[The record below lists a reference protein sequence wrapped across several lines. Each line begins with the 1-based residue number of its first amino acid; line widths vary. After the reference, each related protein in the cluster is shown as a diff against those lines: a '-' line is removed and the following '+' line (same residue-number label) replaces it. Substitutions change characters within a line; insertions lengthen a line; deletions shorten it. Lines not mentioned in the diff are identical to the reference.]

1 MSTVAK
7 KVIMGSGAVAEPY
20 VINQSLMFNEGTDD
34 SMGRTFSSGGSRTTW
49 TYSTWFKRV
58 NGGSIGNQLLGY
70 TDGGGPW
77 KQSTINVNQAGA
89 IQIADDKGG
98 TSTNVATT
106 RLLRDPASWLHIVVA
121 LDTTQGT
128 AANRVKIYVNG
139 VQETSFSTASYPGQN
154 AQPYF
159 NAAVLHTIALGN
171 TYNCS
176 QYLAETHFIDGIVKT
191 PSDFGETNSVT
202 GQWIAKE
209 YDGSYGTT
217 GFYLRMASGAIGA
230 DSSTNSNTFSTTN
243 LSNANVLTDSPTN
256 NFATWNPLVPSTNT
270 FTEGNLKATMSGS
283 AGAKI
288 VSTIGATTGKYY
300 MELLWQNQ
308 SNWPVGLTSTNKRQA
323 ALSGVSDGSTSI
335 GFWIGSSNTVLY
347 INTSVTSWSGSGTG
361 WSNNDMVGLAVDGVN
376 QTISIYKNGSSIGSY
391 DYSGLGWN
399 QTFFAAGNYV
409 NNNTY
414 LANFGQNPTHS
425 GAISAGSATDGNG
438 IGLFKNAPP
447 SGFLALCTANLPE
460 PAIPLPSENFNTV
473 VWTGNSTDNRVIP
486 VGFAADLTWFKQRT
500 GANWHGLL
508 DTVRGNSNPN
518 VIHSNATNVEGDW
531 TYIFKGHT
539 STGFTVGT
547 DAAVNANSNTY
558 VAWNWKANGSGST
571 NNDGNQASSV
581 SANQAAGFSIA
592 TFTGTGSYATY
603 GHGLGVI
610 PEVTLTKSR
619 SASGDWYWV
628 TTAIDGS
635 VDYLVLN
642 TTAAAANGSATAS
655 TSSVFYSNYP
665 NNQTVVAY
673 NFASKPGYSSIGI
686 FTGNGSNTGP
696 FVNCGFRPAWLLIK
710 LTSASGDH
718 DWFIVDNKRDPDN
731 FLDRLLSPNL
741 NAAEGQADPPLADF
755 LSNGFK
761 IRASSASINGDGATI
776 LYMAFAESPFKYA
789 NAR

>member
-323 ALSGVSDGSTSI
+323 ALSGVADGSTSI
-335 GFWIGSSNTVLY
+335 GFWISSSNTVLY
-347 INTSVTSWSGSGTG
+347 INTSVTSWSGSGAT
-361 WSNNDMVGLAVDGVN
+361 WSNNDMVGLAVDAVN
-376 QTISIYKNGSSIGSY
+376 QTIAIYKNGSSIGSY
-391 DYSGLGWN
+391 DYSGLGWK

-425 GAISAGSATDGNG
+425 GATSAGSATDGNG

-447 SGFLALCTANLPE
+447 SGYLALCTANLPD
-460 PAIPLPSENFNTV
+460 PAIPLPSAHFNTV
-473 VWTGNSTDNRVIP
+473 LYTGNGGTQTISGVGFSPAFVWSKSRGDNEYNILTDQVRGNTHPIFSNANDAEETRSNGITSFNSDGYALGAWTGNN
-486 VGFAADLTWFKQRT
+486 K
-500 GANWHGLL
+500 N
-508 DTVRGNSNPN
+508 N
-518 VIHSNATNVEGDW
+518 VAQVS
-531 TYIFKGHT
+531 
-539 STGFTVGT
+539 
-547 DAAVNANSNTY
+547 
-558 VAWNWKANGSGST
+558 WNWKGNGAGST
-571 NNDGNQASSV
+571 DTSGDIDAVV
-581 SANQAAGFSIA
+581 SANQTAGFS
-592 TFTGTGSYATY
+592 
-603 GHGLGVI
+603 
-610 PEVTLTKSR
+610 
-619 SASGDWYWV
+619 
-628 TTAIDGS
+628 
-635 VDYLVLN
+635 
-642 TTAAAANGSATAS
+642 
-655 TSSVFYSNYP
+655 
-665 NNQTVVAY
+665 VVAW
-673 NFASKPGYSSIGI
+673 
-686 FTGNGSNTGP
+686 TGNGSNTNTVPHGLGVVPEVVLYKARNSTYSWYFWTTVIDGSNDALILNTTAVKANISNDYGNFTSSVFPAFGFPNNITVVAYCFASKPSFSKIGVYTGNGNASGP
-696 FVNCGFRPAWLLIK
+696 FISTGFKPAWVMIK
-710 LTSASGDH
+710 RTDATNN
-718 DWFIVDNKRDPDN
+718 WIMFDNKRDVDN
-731 FLDRLLSPNL
+731 VATQYLLANEAQAEAAL
-741 NAAEGQADPPLADF
+741 NPAVDF

-761 IRASSASINGDGATI
+761 IRNTGNAMNANNGVY
-776 LYMAFAESPFKYA
+776 LYLAFAESPFKSA
-789 NAR
+789 TAR

>member
-121 LDTTQGT
+121 MDTTQGT

-323 ALSGVSDGSTSI
+323 ALSGVADGSTSI
-335 GFWIGSSNTVLY
+335 GFWISSSNTVLY
-347 INTSVTSWSGSGTG
+347 INTSVTSWSGSGAT
-361 WSNNDMVGLAVDGVN
+361 WSNNDMVGLAVDAVN
-376 QTISIYKNGSSIGSY
+376 QTIAIYKNGSSIGSY
-391 DYSGLGWN
+391 DYSGLGWK

-425 GAISAGSATDGNG
+425 GATSAGSATDGNG

-447 SGFLALCTANLPE
+447 SGYLALCTANLPD
-460 PAIPLPSENFNTV
+460 PAIPLPSAHFNTV
-473 VWTGNSTDNRVIP
+473 LYTGNGGTQTISGVGFSPAFVWSKSRGDNEYNILTDQVRGNTHPIFSNANDAEETRSNGITSFNSDGYALGAWTGNN
-486 VGFAADLTWFKQRT
+486 K
-500 GANWHGLL
+500 N
-508 DTVRGNSNPN
+508 N
-518 VIHSNATNVEGDW
+518 VAQVS
-531 TYIFKGHT
+531 
-539 STGFTVGT
+539 
-547 DAAVNANSNTY
+547 
-558 VAWNWKANGSGST
+558 WNWKGNGAGST
-571 NNDGNQASSV
+571 DTSGDIDAVV
-581 SANQAAGFSIA
+581 SANQTAGFS
-592 TFTGTGSYATY
+592 
-603 GHGLGVI
+603 
-610 PEVTLTKSR
+610 
-619 SASGDWYWV
+619 
-628 TTAIDGS
+628 
-635 VDYLVLN
+635 
-642 TTAAAANGSATAS
+642 
-655 TSSVFYSNYP
+655 
-665 NNQTVVAY
+665 VVAW
-673 NFASKPGYSSIGI
+673 
-686 FTGNGSNTGP
+686 TGNGSNTNTVPHGLGVVPEVVLYKARNSTYSWYFWTTVIDGSNDALILNTTAVKANISNDYGNFTSSVFPAFGFPNNITVVAYCFASKPSFSKIGVYTGNGNASGP
-696 FVNCGFRPAWLLIK
+696 FISTGFKPAWVMIK
-710 LTSASGDH
+710 STSVSGVN
-718 DWFIVDNKRDPDN
+718 WNIFDNKRN
-731 FLDRLLSPNL
+731 SFNVAEAFLAANE
-741 NAAEGQADPPLADF
+741 NAAEGSQATLDI

-761 IRASSASINGDGATI
+761 IRSSGSYVNTNNETY
-776 LYMAFAESPFKYA
+776 LYMAFAESDFKSA
-789 NAR
+789 TAR

>member
-323 ALSGVSDGSTSI
+323 ALSGVADGSTSI
-335 GFWIGSSNTVLY
+335 GFWISSSNTVLY
-347 INTSVTSWSGSGTG
+347 INTSVTSWSGSGAT
-361 WSNNDMVGLAVDGVN
+361 WSNNDMVGLAVDAVN
-376 QTISIYKNGSSIGSY
+376 QTIAIYKNGSSIGSY
-391 DYSGLGWN
+391 DYSGLGWK

-425 GAISAGSATDGNG
+425 GATSAGSATDGNG

-447 SGFLALCTANLPE
+447 SGYLALCTANLPD
-460 PAIPLPSENFNTV
+460 PAIPLPSAHFNTV
-473 VWTGNSTDNRVIP
+473 LYTGNGGTQTISGVGFSPAFVWSKSRGDNEYNILTDQVRGNTHPIFSNANDAEETRSNGITSFNSDGYALGAWTGNN
-486 VGFAADLTWFKQRT
+486 K
-500 GANWHGLL
+500 N
-508 DTVRGNSNPN
+508 N
-518 VIHSNATNVEGDW
+518 VAQVS
-531 TYIFKGHT
+531 
-539 STGFTVGT
+539 
-547 DAAVNANSNTY
+547 
-558 VAWNWKANGSGST
+558 WNWKGNGAGST
-571 NNDGNQASSV
+571 DTSGDIDAVV
-581 SANQAAGFSIA
+581 SANQTAGFS
-592 TFTGTGSYATY
+592 
-603 GHGLGVI
+603 
-610 PEVTLTKSR
+610 
-619 SASGDWYWV
+619 
-628 TTAIDGS
+628 
-635 VDYLVLN
+635 
-642 TTAAAANGSATAS
+642 
-655 TSSVFYSNYP
+655 
-665 NNQTVVAY
+665 VVAW
-673 NFASKPGYSSIGI
+673 
-686 FTGNGSNTGP
+686 TGNGSNTNTVPHGLGVVPEVVLYKARNSTYSWYFWTTVIDGSNDALILNTTAVKANISNDYGNFTSSVFPAFGFPNNITVVAYCFASKPSFSKIGVYTGNGNASGP
-696 FVNCGFRPAWLLIK
+696 FISTGFKPAWVMIK
-710 LTSASGDH
+710 STSVSGVN
-718 DWFIVDNKRDPDN
+718 WNIFDNKRN
-731 FLDRLLSPNL
+731 SFNVAEAFLAANE
-741 NAAEGQADPPLADF
+741 NAAEGSQATLDI

-761 IRASSASINGDGATI
+761 IRSSGSYVNTNNETY
-776 LYMAFAESPFKYA
+776 LYMAFAESDFKSA
-789 NAR
+789 TAR